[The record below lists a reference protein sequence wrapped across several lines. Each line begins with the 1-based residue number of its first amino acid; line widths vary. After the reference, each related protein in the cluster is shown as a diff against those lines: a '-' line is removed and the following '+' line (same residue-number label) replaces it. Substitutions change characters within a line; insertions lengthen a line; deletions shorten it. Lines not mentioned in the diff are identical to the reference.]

1 MKNFYDVLMFGH
13 FAKDILTVDDN
24 SIESPGGAVYYGAV
38 VLRRLGLNVG
48 VFTRGSSDDFHY
60 LDELTDLGIDIAVE
74 PADQSSGCVNIY
86 KSTNMERRICKLN
99 GFAGEIPLDT
109 IPTDLSAKVI
119 MITPIIAGEI
129 TLPTLIEL
137 SKRAPIALDVQGFV
151 RVPEGDD
158 LNFRPWPDMVEGLKH
173 VTYLK
178 VDAAEAEHI
187 TGLTDLHE
195 AAKILAGYGPKE
207 IILTRSD
214 GVLVYADGEFYHG
227 PFAPRSLDGRTG
239 RGDTCITSYVG
250 ARLTHSAEEAA
261 KIAGIITTMK
271 QEKHGPWDG
280 SIDPERFNVTDVYPS
295 GQPFQPENFGPGT
308 LEIIENKAE
317 TTVAEDDEK
326 GIEPE
331 KGTCEDVVTETPVED
346 PAPNASSIPKYVP
359 NADRISYSIPANTAA
374 NENQS
379 FLSGEK
385 PKGTENLVWIWVAVA
400 AALLGVAGICL
411 CSVLKFI
418 IG

>member
-24 SIESPGGAVYYGAV
+24 SIESPGGAVYYGSV

-48 VFTRGSSDDFHY
+48 VFTRGSSEDFHY
-60 LDELTDLGIDIAVE
+60 LDELTDLGIDIAAQV
-74 PADQSSGCVNIY
+74 ADQSSGCINIY
-86 KSTNMERRICKLN
+86 KSSDMERRICKLN

-109 IPTDLSAKVI
+109 IPSDLSAKVI

-151 RVPEGDD
+151 RVPEGND

-195 AAKILAGYGPKE
+195 AAKVLAGYGPKE

-214 GVLVYADGEFYHG
+214 GVLVYADGEFYHE
-227 PFAPRSLDGRTG
+227 PFAPRSLEGRTG

-280 SIDPERFNVTDVYPS
+280 SIDAERFDVTNVYPS
-295 GQPFQPENFGPGT
+295 GEPFRPEDFEPGT
-308 LEIIENKAE
+308 LDIIETEDESIGSEDFEFENNP
-317 TTVAEDDEK
+317 AED
-326 GIEPE
+326 P
-331 KGTCEDVVTETPVED
+331 VSETPVED
-346 PAPNASSIPKYVP
+346 PASSGSSIPKYVP
-359 NADRISYSIPANTAA
+359 NVDRISYAIPGDAA
-374 NENQS
+374 VSENQS
-379 FLSGEK
+379 ILGD
-385 PKGTENLVWIWVAVA
+385 GTRKEPENMVWVWVAIA
-400 AALLGVAGICL
+400 AALLGIAGTCICGA
-411 CSVLKFI
+411 LKFI
-418 IG
+418 VG

>member
-1 MKNFYDVLMFGH
+1 MKNDYDVLMFGH

-24 SIESPGGAVYYGAV
+24 SFESPGGAVYYGSV
-38 VLRRLGLNVG
+38 VLRRLGLSVG
-48 VFTRGSSDDFHY
+48 VFTRGASEDFHY
-60 LDELTDLGIDIAVE
+60 LDELTNLGIDVAAQV
-74 PADQSSGCVNIY
+74 ADKSSGCINIY
-86 KSTNMERRICKLN
+86 KSADMERRICKLN

-109 IPTDLSAKVI
+109 IPADLSAKVI

-151 RVPEGDD
+151 RVPEGNE
-158 LNFRPWPDMVEGLKH
+158 LNFRPWPDMIEGLKH

-195 AAKILAGYGPKE
+195 AAKVLAGYGPKE

-214 GVLVYADGEFYHG
+214 GVLVYADGEYYHG

-250 ARLTHSAEEAA
+250 ARLTHSPAEAA

-280 SIDPERFNVTDVYPS
+280 SIDPERFDVRDVYPD
-295 GQPFQPENFGPGT
+295 GEPFRPENFEPGT
-308 LEIIENKAE
+308 LEIIE
-317 TTVAEDDEK
+317 TEDEPIAADTFEFENEP
-326 GIEPE
+326 IEY
-331 KGTCEDVVTETPVED
+331 GDTETVLKDAEPRG
-346 PAPNASSIPKYVP
+346 ASIPKYVP
-359 NADRISYSIPANTAA
+359 NVDRISYAIPSSDAA
-374 NENQS
+374 SENQS
-379 FLSGEK
+379 VLASETQK
-385 PKGTENLVWIWVAVA
+385 TPENRVWIWVAIA
-400 AALLGVAGICL
+400 AVLLGLAGACICGA
-411 CSVLKFI
+411 LKVI
-418 IG
+418 VG